1 MKELAIAPLL
11 GAWLG
16 ACTCLGACVDTGP
29 GPQPKKIDP
38 KVIAAGISNRVPAN
52 LDHLDVGVGGF
63 VNYVGNVGAVTAIP
77 GQAVRVTHVWQVI
90 LPPGPGWRV
99 FAILRGEP
107 GTADFMNL
115 DATDME
121 LGHPV
126 ATWKTGEVISDVQ
139 EFTLRPDWKSPTATL
154 YVGLIRTGGHDTG
167 DRMATTGPNTL
178 DRAVIAKTFAVDL
191 SKAPPPA
198 GTVYVPHTTGAIAID
213 GIGFDPGWGLA
224 TMSPDFATAEGSQD
238 PVGKANAKLAWD
250 ANYLYAYVVI
260 QDNDIV
266 SPYKNH
272 DDKLW
277 MADAVELFIDA
288 DGNGHGYVE
297 LQVNPNNATFDSWFA
312 TTRAQPGDEK
322 WDSNMQT
329 AVKLHGTTEPGDTDQ
344 GWEVEIAV
352 PWAAVK
358 GRDEAMQI
366 NLPPHVGDR
375 WRLNVVR
382 TNQKTGGKGQA
393 EGGASSWNRI
403 SVQDFHA
410 LDRMLTVVFAD
421 AAGSIVAK

>member
-1 MKELAIAPLL
+1 MRWLAIV
-11 GAWLG
+11 
-16 ACTCLGACVDTGP
+16 CVLGACVDTGP
-29 GPQPKKIDP
+29 GPQPKKLDP
-38 KVIAAGISNRVPAN
+38 KVIAAGITTSVPP
-52 LDHLDVGVGGF
+52 HLVHVEVGVGGF
-63 VNYVGNVGAVTAIP
+63 VNYVGNAGPISVIP
-77 GQAVRVTHVWQVI
+77 GQAVRITHVWQVI

-99 FAILRGEP
+99 FALLRGEP

-115 DATDME
+115 EATDME

-139 EFTLRPDWKSPTATL
+139 DFTLRPDWRSPTATL
-154 YVGLIRTGGHDTG
+154 YVGLIRTGGHDVG
-167 DRMATTGPNTL
+167 DRMPATGSNTL
-178 DRAVIAKTFAVDL
+178 DRAVVATKFQVDL
-191 SKAPPPA
+191 SKAPPPP
-198 GTVYVPHTTGAIAID
+198 GTVYVPHTTGAITVD

-224 TMSPDFATAEGSQD
+224 AMSPDFATAEGSQD

-250 ANYLYAYVVI
+250 ENYLYAYVVI
-260 QDNDIV
+260 QDTDIV

-288 DGNGHGYVE
+288 DGNRHGYVE
-297 LQVNPNNATFDSWFA
+297 LQVNPNGATFDSWFA
-312 TTRAQPGDEK
+312 TTRAQPGDET

-358 GRDEAMQI
+358 GRDETMQI
-366 NLPPHVGDR
+366 NIPPHVGDR

-382 TNQKTGGKGQA
+382 TNQRTGGKSQA

-421 AAGSIVAK
+421 ATGAIVAK